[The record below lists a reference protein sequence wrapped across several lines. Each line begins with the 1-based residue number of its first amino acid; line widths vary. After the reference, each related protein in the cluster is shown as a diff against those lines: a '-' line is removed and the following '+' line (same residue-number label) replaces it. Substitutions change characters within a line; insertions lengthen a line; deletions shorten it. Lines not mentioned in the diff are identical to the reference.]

1 MKATIANG
9 NKYTTVV
16 HRGTEYTL
24 MRQGGA
30 WGVATRRLALGR
42 FNAGGFKYFPTLE
55 AVKAG
60 CKAFAGA
67 DLVAVV

>member
-1 MKATIANG
+1 MKTTIANS
-9 NKYTTVV
+9 NKYTTVI

-24 MRQGGA
+24 MRMGDA

-60 CKAFAGA
+60 CKAFGGVELAEV
-67 DLVAVV
+67 L